1 MYISK
6 WVVGC
11 GMNKEE
17 ARAQSYLRK
26 KRTKKKVIGTET
38 TKKAQPTKK
47 KKLNVKSA
55 ASMAGREAAAPVTK
69 TKKIMCRGCCSVVV
83 NFVRH

>member
-26 KRTKKKVIGTET
+26 KERKKK
-38 TKKAQPTKK
+38 
-47 KKLNVKSA
+47 
-55 ASMAGREAAAPVTK
+55 
-69 TKKIMCRGCCSVVV
+69 
-83 NFVRH
+83 

>member
-26 KRTKKKVIGTET
+26 KERKKKVIGTA
-38 TKKAQPTKK
+38 TKKSPTNKK

-55 ASMAGREAAAPVTK
+55 ASMAGREEAAPATK